1 MKQEHLDLLAE
12 VFNTSD
18 NTELAKYVN
27 TVMRMRDFTCQR
39 NRLSKFEFGDLV
51 INVRNNELGFVVG
64 PFEFSPTE
72 PSTRWIN
79 DNKMKE
85 SDKMLYQIIVLTQ
98 DFNLN
103 GDNEEGNKWQF
114 RCRYVTGK
122 LLKPIELEQSASEIR
137 QNDLK
142 THCESQCF
150 MECGPACSLYK
161 YLKQKN

>member
-12 VFNTSD
+12 VFNTND
-18 NTELAKYVN
+18 NKVLAKYVN
-27 TVMRMRDFTCQR
+27 AVMRMRDLTCQR
-39 NRLSKFEFGDLV
+39 NGLSKFEFGDLV

-64 PFEFSPTE
+64 SFEFYSID
-72 PSTRWIN
+72 SHTRWIK
-79 DNKMKE
+79 DDKMKE

-98 DFNLN
+98 DTNLN
-103 GDNEEGNKWQF
+103 DDNEGGEKWGF

-122 LLKPIELEQSASEIR
+122 FLKPIELEQSASEIR

-161 YLKQKN
+161 YLKKKN